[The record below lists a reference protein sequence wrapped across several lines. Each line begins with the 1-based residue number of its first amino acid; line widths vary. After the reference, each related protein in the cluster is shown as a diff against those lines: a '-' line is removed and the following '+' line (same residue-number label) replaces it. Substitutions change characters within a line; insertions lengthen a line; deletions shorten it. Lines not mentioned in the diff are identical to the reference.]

1 MSAGFFRRLLGR
13 GGTQTPSPPDN
24 LGSGTSALAP
34 DEMWRLPRF
43 AVQDVET
50 TGLRA
55 DEHRVVEIAVV
66 TTDLRGVVLDEWS
79 TRVNPQGP
87 VGATHIHGITQAD
100 VADAPV
106 FAEVLPEL
114 NRRLA
119 KAAVAAHNA
128 RFDLAFV
135 RREYRRAGWDLP
147 LVPALCT
154 LEASAYH
161 LPSLD
166 RRRLAE
172 CCWAVGVPVNGA
184 HSALGDARAT
194 AALLAAF
201 MHPTTG
207 FSPLPEHALLAE
219 QACSIEWPTSA
230 TSRSTPDSSTSRWT
244 SPGAS
249 RPLSARAQQVI
260 AQESAAPPAASLLDL
275 IERFSLVDALDEG
288 APAGTLAYL
297 EKLAQALEDGEITD
311 DEAADLRAVS
321 GAMSLTRED
330 VAAANRAFVL
340 ALAHGALA
348 DGKVSRAERAELVT
362 VAAMLAVDAR
372 IIPTVLDR
380 AEHARHARLSEG
392 LKPLPETWEHGAP
405 LRVGDKVVF
414 PGCAEDLRTLLE
426 AESEPLGVRVLG
438 TVSAKVAVLVSDGSM
453 DGGKAARARELGT
466 RIVHPPIYRVMQ
478 VSHLQPSLSRVAGAV
493 PETQQA
499 PDPGKLALAESVST
513 SPGVGGPRAVDN
525 PPAPSPAE
533 VRTWARANGL
543 EVGVRGRL
551 PREVLQAYTSA
562 QTGP

>member
-1 MSAGFFRRLLGR
+1 MGFFRRLLGTR
-13 GGTQTPSPPDN
+13 GTQTRSVLESVP
-24 LGSGTSALAP
+24 GTSAPAP
-34 DEMWRLPRF
+34 GEIWHRPRF
-43 AVQDVET
+43 AVLDVET

-55 DEHRVVEIAVV
+55 NEHRVVEIAVV
-66 TTDLRGVVLDEWS
+66 TTDLCGVVLDEWS

-135 RREYRRAGWDLP
+135 RREYQRAGWDLP
-147 LVPALCT
+147 FVPALCT

-166 RRRLAE
+166 RRRLAD

-194 AALLAAF
+194 ASLIAAF

-207 FSPLPEHALLAE
+207 YPPLPEHTSLAE
-219 QACSIEWPTSA
+219 QAFSIEWPTSA
-230 TSRSTPDSSTSRWT
+230 TSRSTPDSSTTRWT
-244 SPGAS
+244 SPGTL

-260 AQESAAPPAASLLDL
+260 ARESAAPPAASLLDL

-297 EKLAQALEDGEITD
+297 ERLAEALEDGEITD

-321 GAMSLTRED
+321 GAMSLTPED

-348 DGKVSRAERAELVT
+348 DGKVSRAERAELGA

-372 IIPTVLDR
+372 TIPTLLDR

-392 LKPLPETWEHGAP
+392 LKPLPGTWEHGAP

-414 PGCAEDLRTLLE
+414 TGCDEDLRALLE
-426 AESEPLGVRVLG
+426 AESERLGVRVLG

-453 DGGKAARARELGT
+453 DGGKAARARELDT
-466 RIVHPPIYRVMQ
+466 RIVHPRVYRVML
-478 VSHLQPSLSRVAGAV
+478 SHLQPSLSRVAGAV
-493 PETQQA
+493 PEA
-499 PDPGKLALAESVST
+499 PMAPEPGRLTLAESDST
-513 SPGVGGPRAVDN
+513 SPGVVGPRAVEN
-525 PPAPSPAE
+525 PPAPSPAA

-551 PREVLQAYTSA
+551 PREVLQAFTSA
-562 QTGP
+562 QTSP

>member
-1 MSAGFFRRLLGR
+1 MGFFRRLLGTR
-13 GGTQTPSPPDN
+13 GTQTRSVLESVP
-24 LGSGTSALAP
+24 GTTARAP
-34 DEMWRLPRF
+34 GEIWQRPRF
-43 AVQDVET
+43 AVLDVET

-55 DEHRVVEIAVV
+55 NEHRVVEIAVV
-66 TTDLRGVVLDEWS
+66 TNDLRGVVLDEWS

-135 RREYRRAGWDLP
+135 RREYQRAGWDLP
-147 LVPALCT
+147 FVPALCT
-154 LEASAYH
+154 LQASEYH

-166 RRRLAE
+166 RRRLAD

-194 AALLAAF
+194 ASLLAAF
-201 MHPTTG
+201 MHPATG
-207 FSPLPEHALLAE
+207 YPPLPEHAHLIE
-219 QACSIEWPTSA
+219 QAFSIEWPTSA
-230 TSRSTPDSSTSRWT
+230 TSRSTPDSPTTRWT
-244 SPGAS
+244 SPGTPATS

-260 AQESAAPPAASLLDL
+260 ARESAAPPAASLLDL

-288 APAGTLAYL
+288 APQGTLAYL
-297 EKLAQALEDGEITD
+297 EKLAEALEDGEITD

-321 GAMSLTRED
+321 GVMSLMPED

-348 DGKVSRAERAELVT
+348 DGKVSRAERAELGT

-372 IIPTVLDR
+372 IIPALLDR
-380 AEHARHARLSEG
+380 AEQARHARLSEG

-414 PGCAEDLRTLLE
+414 TGCDEDLRALLE
-426 AESEPLGVRVLG
+426 AESERLGVRVLG
-438 TVSAKVAVLVSDGSM
+438 TVSAKVAALVSDGSM

-466 RIVHPPIYRVMQ
+466 RIVHPRVYRVML
-478 VSHLQPSLSRVAGAV
+478 SHLQPSLSRVAGAV
-493 PETQQA
+493 LEVPRAAE
-499 PDPGKLALAESVST
+499 PGMVALAESVS
-513 SPGVGGPRAVDN
+513 PLPDVVGPRAVDN